1 MKRTDRELWYL
12 SKELANEY
20 PYTANDIYSFCHN
33 VRPMLS
39 WKTLSEREIREL
51 LNKKMAKGY

>member
-12 SKELANEY
+12 SKEY
-20 PYTANDIYSFCHN
+20 PYTANDIYSLCHN

-39 WKTLSEREIREL
+39 WKTMSEMI
-51 LNKKMAKGY
+51 